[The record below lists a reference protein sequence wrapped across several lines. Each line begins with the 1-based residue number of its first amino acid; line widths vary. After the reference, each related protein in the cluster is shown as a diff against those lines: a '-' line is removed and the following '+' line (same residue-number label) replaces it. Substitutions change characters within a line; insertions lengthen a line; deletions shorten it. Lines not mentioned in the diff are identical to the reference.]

1 MTIGGTSR
9 RALALALSSSLLGGC
24 FLWTTRG
31 EGDEL
36 AEQTESQ
43 EQRLQ
48 TLETGI
54 DAERRELTKSVG
66 QAKARMAE
74 LEQLIEQATAVVT
87 RNSADLGLEVQQLRE
102 QISQLEGQIA
112 EVRNELQQTQRQLE
126 EQRVAHEKLLKQA
139 ASGEI
144 ELDPSDIPSSENDH
158 YAAAYRAFQASEWAK
173 ARALFRVYVERYAQN
188 DQADNA
194 QYWLG
199 ATYLRQERPA
209 NALGAFRKVLSDWP
223 RGDAVDETLLDMADA
238 FYQLQAC
245 TDARTAL
252 EALIRAH
259 PRSPLIRRAR
269 AKLREVQ
276 NAPRGHCTS

>member
-1 MTIGGTSR
+1 L
-9 RALALALSSSLLGGC
+9 LAVSSSLLGGC

-36 AEQTESQ
+36 TERTESQ

-74 LEQLIEQATAVVT
+74 LEALIEQATAVVT
-87 RNSADLGLEVQQLRE
+87 RNSADIGLEVQQLRE
-102 QISQLEGQIA
+102 QISRLEGQIA
-112 EVRNELQQTQRQLE
+112 ELRNEVQQTQRQME
-126 EQRVAHEKLLKQA
+126 EQRTQYEKVLKQA
-139 ASGEI
+139 VTGEI
-144 ELDPSDIPSSENDH
+144 ELDPNDIPSSETDH
-158 YAAAYRAFQASEWAK
+158 YATAYRAFQASEWAK

-199 ATYLRQERPA
+199 ATYLRQSRPA

-245 TDARTAL
+245 TDARSAL
-252 EALIRAH
+252 EALIRSH
-259 PRSPLIRRAR
+259 PRSPLISRAR

-276 NAPRGHCTS
+276 NAPRGHCAN